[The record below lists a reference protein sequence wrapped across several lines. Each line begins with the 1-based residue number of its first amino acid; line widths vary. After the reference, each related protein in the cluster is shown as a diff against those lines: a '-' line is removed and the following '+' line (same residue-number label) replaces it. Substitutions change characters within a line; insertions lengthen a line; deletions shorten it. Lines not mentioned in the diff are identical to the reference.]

1 MPSEPQRILLVDD
14 EADIKEFLSYNL
26 RKEGYQVFFASN
38 GKEAIEE
45 ALKVQPHLILL
56 DVMMPEMDGI
66 EACEEIRKIPTLS
79 KTFIVFL
86 TARGEDFSQIAGF
99 DSGADDYVT
108 KPVKPKV
115 LVSRIKALLRRF
127 QETEITENVIRIQN
141 LVINR
146 EKFMV
151 YKGTEE
157 IVLTKKEFDLLSLL
171 TSSPDKV
178 FTRDEIFSE
187 LWGDDVI
194 VGDRTID
201 VHIRKIREKLDVDF
215 LKTVKGVGYKF
226 EA

>member
-1 MPSEPQRILLVDD
+1 
-14 EADIKEFLSYNL
+14 
-26 RKEGYQVFFASN
+26 
-38 GKEAIEE
+38 
-45 ALKVQPHLILL
+45 
-56 DVMMPEMDGI
+56 
-66 EACEEIRKIPTLS
+66 
-79 KTFIVFL
+79 
-86 TARGEDFSQIAGF
+86 
-99 DSGADDYVT
+99 
-108 KPVKPKV
+108 
-115 LVSRIKALLRRF
+115 LLRRF